1 MAPMVRDSLTIL
13 FQRLMLGVMSM
24 MIFAQ
29 ASQAKDFG
37 VWGANFEIKEQ
48 AFIDMLQQRAEQLDM
63 QKLQQQMTAQVSAQL
78 ERPVAVMRL
87 AKAKTYKSFVFD
99 PSYIVSE
106 DVMLPC
112 GKILYPKGTRVNPFD
127 WMQLSKQLI
136 FLDGDDQEQVNWLVQ
151 QFAKGGSEQDITA
164 KFKVIL
170 VSGSPWLLQSQL
182 NQPVYFDQHSELV
195 KRFGIAHVPAIVSQ
209 EDRKLRIEEIAI
221 N

>member
-1 MAPMVRDSLTIL
+1 MAQMVRDSLTIL
-13 FQRLMLGVMSM
+13 LQGLMLGMVSM

-29 ASQAKDFG
+29 VTKAKDFG
-37 VWGANFEIKEQ
+37 VWGANFPIKEQ
-48 AFIDMLQQRAEQLDM
+48 ALIDMLQQRAAQLDI
-63 QKLQQQMTAQVSAQL
+63 QRLQQQMTNQASASV
-78 ERPVAVMRL
+78 ERPITAISL
-87 AKAKTYKSFVFD
+87 TKATKYKSFVFD

-106 DVMLPC
+106 DVILPC
-112 GKILYPKGTRVNPFD
+112 GKILYPKGTSVNPFD

-151 QFAKGGSEQDITA
+151 QLAKGGSEQDITA
-164 KFKVIL
+164 KFKIIL

-209 EDRKLRIEEIAI
+209 EERNLRIEEIAI